1 MFYNLHAM
9 DAREKFLYLSK
20 SDGASLDKD
29 GEVEDARQAD
39 AGMPVSY
46 VSAGGRKIPVLKT
59 LLTSA
64 CERDCAYCPFRAGR
78 DGRRV
83 SFKPEEFASI
93 SSEMCRRGLAE
104 GLLLSSGIA
113 GGSVSTQDRLLA
125 TARLLRKK
133 EKFRGYLHLKLMP
146 GAEKDQI
153 LEAMTLADRV
163 SVNLEAPG
171 ERYLHKLAPHK
182 KFREELFETL
192 RKADEIR
199 RSVDPRD
206 YGRNRWPS
214 LVTQF
219 VVGAAGEEDEALLS
233 WSERLLKDLRVTR
246 VYFSAFR
253 PIPGTPLAEHQPESP
268 ERTRRL
274 YRAFFLL
281 RDYGFSLDELPW
293 DERGNL
299 LPDDPKEA
307 WAKKHLSE
315 APVEINEASREELLR
330 IPGIGRIR
338 AELLIRARRE
348 SRIERLEQLRALGMP
363 AGKMAPYILLNGR
376 RPVHQLELF

>member
-1 MFYNLHAM
+1 M

-29 GEVEDARQAD
+29 GEVEEARQAD

>member
-1 MFYNLHAM
+1 M

>member
-1 MFYNLHAM
+1 MFYNLRAM

-363 AGKMAPYILLNGR
+363 AGKMAPYIMLNGR